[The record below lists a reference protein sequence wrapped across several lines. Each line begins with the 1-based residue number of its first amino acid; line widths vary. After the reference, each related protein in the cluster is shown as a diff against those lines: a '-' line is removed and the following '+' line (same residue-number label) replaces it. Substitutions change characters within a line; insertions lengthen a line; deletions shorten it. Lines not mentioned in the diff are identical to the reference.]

1 MISLQTL
8 SKATAQ
14 EVFDQVASHL
24 LTQKN
29 KSQDQELSCRY
40 RGNDGTSCAAGCLIS
55 DSEYDEIMMEGQ
67 TWQTLVYNK
76 RAPDAHMYLID
87 ELQATHDKVAEGL
100 WKLQLELVAKNN
112 GLATTVLDKYND

>member
-8 SKATAQ
+8 HKATAQ

-29 KSQDQELSCRY
+29 RSQDEELNCRY

-55 DSEYDEIMMEGQ
+55 DSEYTEIIEGQ

-76 RAPDAHMYLID
+76 RASDAHMYLIY
-87 ELQATHDKVAEGL
+87 ELQAAHDKTPPGL

-112 GLATTVLDKYND
+112 ALATTVLDKYND

>member
-8 SKATAQ
+8 HKATAQ

-24 LTQKN
+24 LTQKS
-29 KSQDQELSCRY
+29 KSQDDELSCRY

-55 DSEYDEIMMEGQ
+55 DSEYNEIMEGQ

-76 RAPDAHMYLID
+76 RAPDAHMYLIA
-87 ELQATHDKVAEGL
+87 ELQAAHDNAAEGL

-112 GLATTVLDKYND
+112 GLATTVLDKYD

>member
-8 SKATAQ
+8 HKATAQ

-29 KSQDQELSCRY
+29 KSQDEELSCRY
-40 RGNDGTSCAAGCLIS
+40 RGNDGASCAAGCLIS
-55 DSEYDEIMMEGQ
+55 DSEYNEIMEGQ

-76 RAPDAHMYLID
+76 RVPEAHMYLID
-87 ELQATHDKVAEGL
+87 ELQATHDRVAEGL
-100 WKLQLELVAKNN
+100 WKLQLELVAKHN
-112 GLATTVLDKYND
+112 GLATTVLDKYD

>member
-8 SKATAQ
+8 HKATAQ

-29 KSQDQELSCRY
+29 KSQDEELSCRY
-40 RGNDGTSCAAGCLIS
+40 RGNGGTSCAAGCLIS
-55 DSEYDEIMMEGQ
+55 DSEYNEIMEGQ

-100 WKLQLELVAKNN
+100 WKLQLELVAKHN